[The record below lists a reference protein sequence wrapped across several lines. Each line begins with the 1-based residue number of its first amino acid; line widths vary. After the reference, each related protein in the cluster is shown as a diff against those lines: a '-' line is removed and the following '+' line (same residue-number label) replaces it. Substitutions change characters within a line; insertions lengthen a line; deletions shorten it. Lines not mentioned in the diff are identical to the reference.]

1 MWRDGMQGK
10 GGLSRSQQRIT
21 SIFRF
26 TASVGGDAA
35 ELHIEFG
42 GGHKVIAAAN
52 DGAGRDAGTDMN
64 GGEVVHVIK
73 YARRHHGA
81 SAAGTFFC
89 RLENQLNR
97 PVELRGIFLEHVRQ
111 PQADCGMTVVAAGM
125 HHAFVAGGKTIAMR
139 TMIIVVLLVEI
150 ERIHIDA
157 KRQSRPGPP
166 GVERRYH
173 PGEAA
178 FKRR

>member
-1 MWRDGMQGK
+1 
-10 GGLSRSQQRIT
+10 
-21 SIFRF
+21 
-26 TASVGGDAA
+26 
-35 ELHIEFG
+35 
-42 GGHKVIAAAN
+42 
-52 DGAGRDAGTDMN
+52 MN

-178 FKRR
+178 FNRW